1 LRVGDNKDTQLG
13 DLLEDEGPTP
23 DDFATQSSLKS
34 DLRRIMADLTPQQQ
48 RVISLRFGLD
58 DGKNMTLAK
67 IGALLE
73 ISRERVRQIEREA
86 LTKLRKRQG
95 DMREYLAG

>member
-1 LRVGDNKDTQLG
+1 MGDNQDTQLS
-13 DLLEDEGPTP
+13 DLLESDGPTP
-23 DDFATQSSLKS
+23 DDFATQSSLKR
-34 DLRRIMADLTPQQQ
+34 DLRVLLADLTPQQQ
-48 RVISLRFGLD
+48 RVLSLRFGLE

-67 IGALLE
+67 IGGILE

>member
-1 LRVGDNKDTQLG
+1 MQLMQQMQQMQQ
-13 DLLEDEGPTP
+13 
-23 DDFATQSSLKS
+23 AQN
-34 DLRRIMADLTPQQQ
+34 ITPQQQ
-48 RVISLRFGLD
+48 QVIPLRFGLE

-67 IGALLE
+67 IGAALE

-95 DMREYLAG
+95 DMREYLAGWRI